1 MRFLSSL
8 LLLVVLPLQQSAAF
22 DYIFVEEPEEP
33 AIVLTDVE
41 TGISEIKTI
50 FLNELVGVTATGIE
64 WEALEDGETV
74 PDVALWE
81 NSVDGTVQ
89 ASGELN
95 LTDVGRV
102 LPDELDAGEIKISS
116 RGRHKIVVTLALNGT
131 SFFEASGEYEAYAA
145 GVSII
150 PLIVVLIM
158 AASTRMVSHMST
170 GVLVVVLLT
179 EILNIAPLRTLTVS
193 SSTKL
198 FGLLASCLLV
208 AFGISLFSAV
218 FSIAHFYLQVE
229 LSLFTAIFV
238 GACMVTGSLKG
249 GFLETLN
256 DYILLALANEDHGY
270 VYLFTLFLSGMV
282 GMMEKSGGMAG
293 FTKDVQQF
301 ARTPR
306 TGQFAC
312 FGVGVFVF
320 FDDYANVLLAGETM
334 RPLLDM
340 LCVSREKLAFIVDAT
355 GKSIHTFF
363 SCTVCL
369 QHNLRKLTAIVLLV
383 LHSGSH
389 CEHLSYFQL
398 GWLRSGSDPGTD

>member
-179 EILNIAPLRTLTVS
+179 EILNITPLRTLTVS

-198 FGLLASCLLV
+198 LVFLHHACWWPSVSHFFLLSFLLR
-208 AFGISLFSAV
+208 ISTCRSNFPCSLLFSSEHAWSLEASRAGSWKPSMTTFCWHWRMKIMDTSTFLH
-218 FSIAHFYLQVE
+218 FS
-229 LSLFTAIFV
+229 SLV
-238 GACMVTGSLKG
+238 WS
-249 GFLETLN
+249 E
-256 DYILLALANEDHGY
+256 
-270 VYLFTLFLSGMV
+270 
-282 GMMEKSGGMAG
+282 
-293 FTKDVQQF
+293 
-301 ARTPR
+301 
-306 TGQFAC
+306 
-312 FGVGVFVF
+312 
-320 FDDYANVLLAGETM
+320 
-334 RPLLDM
+334 
-340 LCVSREKLAFIVDAT
+340 
-355 GKSIHTFF
+355 
-363 SCTVCL
+363 
-369 QHNLRKLTAIVLLV
+369 
-383 LHSGSH
+383 
-389 CEHLSYFQL
+389 
-398 GWLRSGSDPGTD
+398 